1 MARIPSERK
10 NSLIHLASG
19 NGYLIGM
26 STLDTASDTALLVG
40 IGRWHED
47 ALAEIY
53 RRHGAA
59 VHNLARRV
67 TGSSSLADEVTQ
79 EVFVGLWKR
88 PEQFDANRGSL
99 RSLLITKA
107 HSRAVDVVR
116 SEEARSRRERRSAE
130 DRASAGYDIDHYAWD
145 LAIADQVKGAV
156 EALRDEERRAIE
168 MAYFEGMTY
177 REVAETLGEPEGTIK
192 SRIRTGL
199 QRLRGMLVRQGV
211 EAP

>member
-1 MARIPSERK
+1 M
-10 NSLIHLASG
+10 G
-19 NGYLIGM
+19 
-26 STLDTASDTALLVG
+26 TLDTASDAALILG
-40 IGRWHED
+40 IDSGQQD
-47 ALAEIY
+47 ALAETY

-67 TGSSSLADEVTQ
+67 TGSAHLADEVTQ

-88 PEQFDANRGSL
+88 PGQFDADRGSL
-99 RSLLITKA
+99 RSLLMTKT

-145 LAIADQVKGAV
+145 LAIADRVKGSL
-156 EALRDEERRAIE
+156 ETLRDEERLAIE
-168 MAYFEGMTY
+168 MAYFDGMTY
-177 REVAETLGEPEGTIK
+177 REVAEVLGEPEGTIK

-211 EAP
+211 DAP

>member
-1 MARIPSERK
+1 MAEESRK
-10 NSLIHLASG
+10 NPSIHQHSG
-19 NGYLIGM
+19 YGYLSAMG
-26 STLDTASDTALLVG
+26 TLDTASDAALIHG
-40 IGRWHED
+40 IDSGQQD

-67 TGSSSLADEVTQ
+67 TGSSHLADEVTQ

-99 RSLLITKA
+99 RSLLVTKA

-116 SEEARSRRERRSAE
+116 SEEARSRREVRSAE

-156 EALRDEERRAIE
+156 GTLRDEERLAIE
-168 MAYFEGMTY
+168 LAYFDGMTY
-177 REVAETLGEPEGTIK
+177 REVAEALGEPEGTIK

-199 QRLRGMLVRQGV
+199 QRLRGILVRQGV